1 MGICSLENWF
11 RCVQSSREDRPW
23 LQNRELSLAAAV
35 ARLSSVTG
43 PLLGS
48 WRNSSY
54 FFPRGHGNESCNVIG
69 SSRGPD
75 FPISDH
81 GHGNGGKQRG

>member
-1 MGICSLENWF
+1 MSRLARTSTNEELP
-11 RCVQSSREDRPW
+11 RESREQASFKIVP
-23 LQNRELSLAAAV
+23 LIFFQRE
-35 ARLSSVTG
+35 
-43 PLLGS
+43 
-48 WRNSSY
+48 
-54 FFPRGHGNESCNVIG
+54 HGNESCNLIG